1 MAKTLDALKASIEAQ
16 QKKLAQLKE
25 KERRLAAKQRA
36 SESKKNR
43 ADDTRRKILLGS
55 YVLAAIESAGGYPPE
70 VYPKFRLF
78 NNGITLD
85 GFLTRADDRALFEL
99 NPSNTPAVED

>member
-1 MAKTLDALKASIEAQ
+1 MAKTLDALKASIEVQ

-25 KERRLAAKQRA
+25 KERRLQAKQRA

-55 YVLAAIESAGGYPPE
+55 YVLAAIEASGGYPPDA
-70 VYPKFRLF
+70 YPTFRLF

-99 NPSNTPAVED
+99 NPLNTPAVED